1 MCRSIKTLRPPYV
14 EDPTEQEMAAAAL
27 QYVRK
32 ISGLRT
38 PGKANAE
45 AFERAVQA
53 VTAATRD
60 LLDHIEIRPQPA
72 RAHTHATG

>member
-14 EDPTEQEMAAAAL
+14 EQPTDDEMAAAAL

-32 ISGLRT
+32 ISGMRA

-45 AFERAVQA
+45 AFDRAVEA
-53 VTAATRD
+53 VTEATRE
-60 LLDHIEIRPQPA
+60 LLSTLEIRRRPA
-72 RAHTHATG
+72 GAAAVR